1 MEHKQKNYEKI
12 IEHYKL
18 IVTFNIC
25 NGGGELEGQG
35 HGPRQ
40 SVGCNAPCSSVD
52 IFLIFLFKKKEAK
65 QWNSHEHFY

>member
-1 MEHKQKNYEKI
+1 MEHKQKNCEKI
-12 IEHYKL
+12 IENYKL

-40 SVGCNAPCSSVD
+40 VLAVTLR
-52 IFLIFLFKKKEAK
+52 IVVLKFF
-65 QWNSHEHFY
+65 